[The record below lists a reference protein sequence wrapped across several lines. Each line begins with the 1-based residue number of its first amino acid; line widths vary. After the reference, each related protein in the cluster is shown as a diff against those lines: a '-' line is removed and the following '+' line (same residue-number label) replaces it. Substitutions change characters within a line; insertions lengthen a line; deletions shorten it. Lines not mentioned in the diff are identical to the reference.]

1 MANTYK
7 SCLTNSYSMKKIA
20 IIGVGNLLQTDDGIG
35 IWAVDEL
42 GKNNLP
48 HNVEVFDA
56 STDPMVVLD
65 AMDNKDKAIVIDA
78 FAGGRAP
85 GTFYRYRIEDLNID
99 DQTDSFDIS
108 LHSMSFLDALK
119 NGKHAYNLP
128 REIVV
133 IGVEPDK
140 IETGMELSKTLK
152 ERLPQLIKLVME
164 EIN

>member
-1 MANTYK
+1 
-7 SCLTNSYSMKKIA
+7 MKKIA
-20 IIGVGNLLQTDDGIG
+20 IIGVGNLLQTDDGVG

-48 HNVEVFDA
+48 DNVEVFDA

-78 FAGGRAP
+78 FAGGHAP
-85 GTFYRYRIEDLNID
+85 GTFYRYRIEDLNVD
-99 DQTDSFDIS
+99 DQADSFDLS

-140 IETGMELSKTLK
+140 IETGMELSNTLK